1 MQPAVKRLGIKNEE
15 VTAVRLCALHKSVC
29 VCVFWGKCSFPLW
42 VKWHLAFPLQLWKTN
57 TWFWRTTSISPH
69 VHTHTVRVS
78 VREMGVEVYNE
89 YTVCPLR
96 QILKD
101 MFMTSCL
108 VSPCFVTRELSS
120 LCPFSHPSAVTT
132 FLIQSYLFSTCVK
145 NTQKHAHN
153 ICSYFYFFVN
163 CSV

>member
-1 MQPAVKRLGIKNEE
+1 MHCINR
-15 VTAVRLCALHKSVC
+15 CVC
-29 VCVFWGKCSFPLW
+29 VCFGGNAPSPSGLNDT
-42 VKWHLAFPLQLWKTN
+42 WHSHYNSEKQTHGSGAQLAYLHTC
-57 TWFWRTTSISPH
+57 
-69 VHTHTVRVS
+69 THTLYGWVS
-78 VREMGVEVYNE
+78 EKWVLKSTMN
-89 YTVCPLR
+89 TLCPLR